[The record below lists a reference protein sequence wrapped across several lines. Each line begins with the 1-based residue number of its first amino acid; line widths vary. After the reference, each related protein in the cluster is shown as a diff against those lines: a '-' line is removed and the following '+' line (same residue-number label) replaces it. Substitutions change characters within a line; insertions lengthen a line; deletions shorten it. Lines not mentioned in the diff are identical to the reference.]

1 MIQMTPDDVKR
12 IQTEL
17 SDAIGARISDGD
29 LGDALGLEPKNAPE
43 AVRRWKTKGPTG
55 PVAAALRYLDQGLP
69 NEKGEAKTP
78 EYVFGSPLDNR
89 DMLFVVRLHFPRFV
103 GWVESR
109 MLPANDYRWTVINR
123 NLHFTVTQW
132 IDDLDLAAFNASD
145 REELLADVAREIDAE
160 LQRRERG

>member
-1 MIQMTPDDVKR
+1 MIQMTPADVKR

-17 SDAIGARISDGD
+17 SDAVGARVSDGD
-29 LGDALGLEPKNAPE
+29 FGDALGLEPKNAPE

-69 NEKGEAKTP
+69 GADGNAKAP
-78 EYVFGSPLDNR
+78 EYVLGPTLDNR
-89 DMLFVVRLHFPRFV
+89 DMLYIVRLQFPRFV
-103 GWVESR
+103 GWIDSR
-109 MLPANDYRWTVINR
+109 MNPDYGKRWVEINR
-123 NLHFTVTQW
+123 NLRLTVTQW